1 VCPLLTP
8 PTLAP
13 YKEKKKASSEHQR
26 ERGGTQNVIEE
37 KTARGLDFGALREAI
52 EARDAVALAGFYSED
67 AELRVVH
74 AALPEGPAFELK
86 GRAKIRRYLRSVC
99 DHEMSCLLEEG
110 VVIGEG
116 SIEFEEICEYA
127 DGSAISVSTMLEV
140 SEGLIVRQT
149 DVVRLAAAVG
159 DGGSKARRKEQKGVT
174 GK

>member
-1 VCPLLTP
+1 M
-8 PTLAP
+8 
-13 YKEKKKASSEHQR
+13 
-26 ERGGTQNVIEE
+26 IEE
-37 KTARGLDFGALREAI
+37 QTTGGLDFGALREAI

-99 DHEMSCLLEEG
+99 DQEMSCLLEEG

-127 DGSAISVSTMLEV
+127 DGSAISVSTTLEV

-149 DVVRLAAAVG
+149 DVVERAAVG
-159 DGGSKARRKEQKGVT
+159 EGGSKARSEEQKGVT